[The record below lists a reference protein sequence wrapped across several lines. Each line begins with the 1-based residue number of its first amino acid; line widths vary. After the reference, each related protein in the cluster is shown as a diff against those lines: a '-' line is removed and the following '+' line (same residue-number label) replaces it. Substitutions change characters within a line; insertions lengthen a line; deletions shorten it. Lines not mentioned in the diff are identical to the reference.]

1 MSYKPISGTSR
12 VTVRFRFW
20 GKPAWCPSHPNLLH
34 PLHTPPLPPTL
45 LLGLGRAKSVL
56 RAVKMTGQK
65 PGSDGGS
72 PKRHKWIALDVKPGG
87 LRCFEANEKL
97 RQIAKALGISL
108 EVFRTA

>member
-1 MSYKPISGTSR
+1 M
-12 VTVRFRFW
+12 
-20 GKPAWCPSHPNLLH
+20 
-34 PLHTPPLPPTL
+34 
-45 LLGLGRAKSVL
+45 L

-72 PKRHKWIALDVKPGG
+72 LKRHKWIALDVKPGG

-108 EVFRTA
+108 EVFGKACGAGGRGETCGCWLPGLVQPSYLW